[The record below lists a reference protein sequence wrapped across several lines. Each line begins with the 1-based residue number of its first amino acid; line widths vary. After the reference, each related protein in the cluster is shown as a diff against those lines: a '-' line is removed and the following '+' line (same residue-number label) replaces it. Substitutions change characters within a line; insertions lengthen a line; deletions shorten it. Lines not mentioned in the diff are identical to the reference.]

1 MASITTPST
10 DRRELAYRSHDGIH
24 VSLFWN
30 PADDTVSVEVVDLRS
45 EDFFTVT
52 VQPRRA
58 LDAFN
63 HPYAY
68 RDPDEVREEPEY
80 RLAA

>member
-1 MASITTPST
+1 MASSTSTST
-10 DRRELAYRSHDGIH
+10 DRRELAYRAHDGIH

-30 PADDTVSVEVVDLRS
+30 PADDTVSVEVLDLRA
-45 EDFFTVT
+45 EDFFMVT

-68 RDPDEVREEPEY
+68 RDPDEAREEPEY

>member
-1 MASITTPST
+1 MSSIATIS
-10 DRRELAYRSHDGIH
+10 DRRELAYRSDDGIH

-45 EDFFTVT
+45 EDFFTVS
-52 VQPRRA
+52 VHPRRA
-58 LDAFN
+58 LDAFH

-68 RDPDEVREEPEY
+68 RDPDVVREEPEY

>member
-1 MASITTPST
+1 MASTTSTGT
-10 DRRELAYRSHDGIH
+10 DRRELAYRAHDGIH

-30 PADDTVSVEVVDLRS
+30 PADDTVSVEVLDLRA

-68 RDPDEVREEPEY
+68 RDPGEVHEEPEY

>member
-1 MASITTPST
+1 MASITPIS

-30 PADDTVSVEVVDLRS
+30 PADDTVTVEVLDLRS
-45 EDFFTVT
+45 EDFFTVA
-52 VQPRRA
+52 VHPRRA

-68 RDPDEVREEPEY
+68 RDADEASPEPEY

>member
-1 MASITTPST
+1 MASITTPS

-52 VQPRRA
+52 VHPRRA